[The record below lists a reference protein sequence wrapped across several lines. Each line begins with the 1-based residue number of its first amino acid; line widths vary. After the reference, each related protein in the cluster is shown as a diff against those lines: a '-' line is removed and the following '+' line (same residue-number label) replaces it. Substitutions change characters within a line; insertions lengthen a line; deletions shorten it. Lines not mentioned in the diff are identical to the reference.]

1 MMNEMRL
8 RFDFLEIYL
17 SNIVQKK
24 AWEDISYF
32 RDLCLCC
39 NHMLKV
45 LLEHHMGKKYPSFKL
60 QQFGLCPQVKSL
72 LFEASHASFL
82 LYYMCEEMDEKQL
95 SLLYRICSYILPK
108 IRLISLPNTSSDNEL
123 RNCIDMQ
130 KM

>member
-17 SNIVQKK
+17 SNIFQKK

-39 NHMLKV
+39 NCMLKV
-45 LLEHHMGKKYPSFKL
+45 LLEHHMGKQYPSFKL
-60 QQFGLCPQVKSL
+60 QKFGLCSQVKSL

-82 LYYMCEEMDEKQL
+82 LYYMCEEMDEKSLQDL
-95 SLLYRICSYILPK
+95 LLYITK
-108 IRLISLPNTSSDNEL
+108 N
-123 RNCIDMQ
+123 
-130 KM
+130 